1 MFGSSQNIGQTV
13 KWSRLT
19 FRFSGVRCHVSA
31 AGTWCHCSLWVPSRT
46 FCPEACRFSRGERD
60 DVFGLVFQI
69 SVLDL
74 HLNRKSHAATRL
86 VSLGAVRED
95 RLCGLDPGT
104 SRSAGAGPNAGK
116 SSCKA
121 ECAGAECARA
131 GKQSSASS
139 KCQPRHVSTCTVI
152 KN

>member
-13 KWSRLT
+13 KWSHLT

-31 AGTWCHCSLWVPSRT
+31 AGTWCHRSLWVPSRT
-46 FCPEACRFSRGERD
+46 LCPEACRFSRGERD

-69 SVLDL
+69 AVLDL